1 MTFPDDK
8 QIESWTSMM
17 QKFYGEEEMEMLIN
31 TGNDLD
37 PLFNGVQ
44 NRSPVI
50 ITSRMMCVWYCDN
63 YYDCGL
69 KKIIL

>member
-1 MTFPDDK
+1 
-8 QIESWTSMM
+8 MM

-50 ITSRMMCVWYCDN
+50 ITSQIMCFS
-63 YYDCGL
+63 L
-69 KKIIL
+69 PSKKEICRYK

>member
-1 MTFPDDK
+1 
-8 QIESWTSMM
+8 MM
-17 QKFYGEEEMEMLIN
+17 QKFYGEEEMKMLTN

-44 NRSPVI
+44 NRSLVI
-50 ITSRMMCVWYCDN
+50 ITSRIMCVWYCDN
-63 YYDCGL
+63 CYDCDL